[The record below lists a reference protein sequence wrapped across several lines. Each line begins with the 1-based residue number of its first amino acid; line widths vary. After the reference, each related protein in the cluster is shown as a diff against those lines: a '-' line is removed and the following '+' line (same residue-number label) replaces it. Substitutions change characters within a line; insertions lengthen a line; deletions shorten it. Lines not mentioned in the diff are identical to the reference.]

1 MNLYDVHWRKQ
12 VSAMSVQAIERLNF
26 RLPPDKKR
34 AIEQA
39 AAIRGLSIT
48 DFAILTLYEEA
59 QEILRNDQVTVLS
72 DPDRDAFLKALDRPP
87 KPNKRLLEAAARYKM
102 ARKQGRLR

>member
-1 MNLYDVHWRKQ
+1 
-12 VSAMSVQAIERLNF
+12 MSSHASERLNF

-59 QEILRNDQVTVLS
+59 QEVL
-72 DPDRDAFLKALDRPP
+72 K
-87 KPNKRLLEAAARYKM
+87 
-102 ARKQGRLR
+102 GRLR